1 MKKFFILKIFIFASH
16 SFSTANVR
24 TSEYHLQ
31 NRKNNAKRFYENLH
45 AKKIPS
51 QAEATGKPIA
61 EPTSLGL
68 KKQRQENIFRLSSV
82 GS

>member
-1 MKKFFILKIFIFASH
+1 M
-16 SFSTANVR
+16 
-24 TSEYHLQ
+24 
-31 NRKNNAKRFYENLH
+31 RFYENLH

-68 KKQRQENIFRLSSV
+68 KKQRQENIFRLWTSPKCLAQL
-82 GS
+82 

>member
-1 MKKFFILKIFIFASH
+1 M
-16 SFSTANVR
+16 R

-31 NRKNNAKRFYENLH
+31 NRKNNAKRFNENLH